1 MVPKIRFLN
10 PRVRRARLRTLL
22 KPGCAPAARAEC
34 VRLPRARG
42 GVRPTPPN
50 QPLPPAPSLPATAR
64 DPSPVRK
71 PSPPPTPR
79 APGGRPGSSPSH
91 AQALGCV
98 LRPHR
103 RRARACATPA
113 ARPEPTIAR
122 NCRTSARLVKTAPTD
137 RPTESGGGL
146 KARRSHPIHPPTTTS
161 NHRRGV
167 LQHPFRMHPRSPP
180 SPSNPPR
187 GTTRNVRSA
196 LARARRAL
204 TTDEP

>member
-42 GVRPTPPN
+42 GVRPTPPTN
-50 QPLPPAPSLPATAR
+50 PFPQPPPLPATAR

-103 RRARACATPA
+103 QRARACATPA
-113 ARPEPTIAR
+113 ARPEPPTAR
-122 NCRTSARLVKTAPTD
+122 NCRTNARLVKTAPTRSRGQPFAPRPPRAPTD

-161 NHRRGV
+161 NLRRV
-167 LQHPFRMHPRSPP
+167 HSNTP
-180 SPSNPPR
+180 SARTLAPSLP
-187 GTTRNVRSA
+187 
-196 LARARRAL
+196 L
-204 TTDEP
+204 